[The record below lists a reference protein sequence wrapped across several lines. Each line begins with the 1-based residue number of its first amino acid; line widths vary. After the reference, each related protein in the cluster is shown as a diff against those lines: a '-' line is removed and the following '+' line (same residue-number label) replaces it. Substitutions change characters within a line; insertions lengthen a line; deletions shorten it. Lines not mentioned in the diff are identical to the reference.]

1 MIIKE
6 YKRPESLKEA
16 YALINQNKKAMLVAG
31 GAYLRL
37 QNREIPLAVDLDGL
51 GLDYI
56 IEENNYL
63 KIGAMTT
70 LRHIEVNKDCINEL
84 NGILSKMVKQIA
96 SLQLRNIV
104 TIGGSICGKY
114 SFSDLLPSLIVLNT
128 TLRFYKAGEIS
139 IDEFLAED
147 LKRDI
152 LLEIIIDL
160 NQEAN
165 VKFLKKTY
173 KEYSLINVA
182 LAKKE
187 EKYRIAVGARPG
199 RGAYAKLASKILTTE
214 KDIEKACE
222 ILIDELT
229 FNDDYRVSEDYRKSI
244 TQSLLK
250 EAYKEMVV

>member
-1 MIIKE
+1 MKIKE
-6 YKRPESLKEA
+6 YRQPDSLKEA
-16 YALINQNKKAMLVAG
+16 YKLINENKKAMLVAG

-37 QNREIPLAVDLDGL
+37 QKREIPLAVDLSGL

-56 IEENNYL
+56 IEENGCL

-70 LRHIEVNKDCINEL
+70 LRSIEVDDYCIGEL
-84 NGILSKMVKQIA
+84 NGVLSNMVRQIA

-114 SFSDLLPSLIVLNT
+114 SFSDMLPTLIVLDS
-128 TLRFYKAGEIS
+128 TLRFYKAGEMS
-139 IDEFLAED
+139 MDDYLEMD
-147 LKRDI
+147 LKNDI

-160 NQEAN
+160 KQVAN
-165 VKFLKKTY
+165 VKYLKKTY

-182 LAKKE
+182 LAKKDDR
-187 EKYRIAVGARPG
+187 YRIAVGARPG
-199 RGAYAKLASKILTTE
+199 RGTYAKLASKILTTE
-214 KDIEKACE
+214 KDIDKACE
-222 ILIDELT
+222 ILIEELS

-244 TQSLLK
+244 TQTLLK

>member
-1 MIIKE
+1 MKIKE
-6 YKRPESLKEA
+6 YRQPEALKEA
-16 YALINQNKKAMLVAG
+16 YELINHNKKAMLVAG

-37 QNREIPLAVDLDGL
+37 QNREIPLAVDLSGL

-70 LRHIEVNKDCINEL
+70 LRSIEVDDYCNSEL
-84 NGILSKMVKQIA
+84 SGILSNMVRQIA

-114 SFSDLLPSLIVLNT
+114 SFSDLLPTLIVLDT
-128 TLRFYKAGEIS
+128 TLRFYKAGEMS
-139 IDEFLAED
+139 IDDYLEMD
-147 LKRDI
+147 LKNDI

-160 NQEAN
+160 KQVAN
-165 VKFLKKTY
+165 VRYLKKTY

-182 LAKKE
+182 LAKKDDR
-187 EKYRIAVGARPG
+187 YRIAVGARPG
-199 RGAYAKLASKILTTE
+199 RGTYAKLASKILTTE
-214 KDIEKACE
+214 KDIDKVCE
-222 ILIDELT
+222 ILIEELS
-229 FNDDYRVSEDYRKSI
+229 FKDDYRVSEDYRKSI
-244 TQSLLK
+244 SQTLLK